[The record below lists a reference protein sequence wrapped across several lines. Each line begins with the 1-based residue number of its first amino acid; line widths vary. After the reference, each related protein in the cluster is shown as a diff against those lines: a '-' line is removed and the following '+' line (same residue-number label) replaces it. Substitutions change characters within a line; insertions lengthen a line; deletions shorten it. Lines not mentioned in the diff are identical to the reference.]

1 MAYTGLLLASLGSI
15 LILIIGW
22 YILQVV
28 AYWQIFEKAG
38 EPGWKAIIPCYNTY
52 TQYKFTWN
60 ANIYWFVLFGTVIG
74 GMLKSIDG
82 IFSVLGSAI
91 LLAVTIIN
99 IVALNKLARA
109 FGHGT
114 GFTIGPFFLNPIFK
128 LILGFGSDK
137 YIGPQ

>member
-15 LILIIGW
+15 LILVIGW

-99 IVALNKLARA
+99 IVALNKLVRA

-114 GFTIGPFFLNPIFK
+114 GFTIGLFFLNPIFK
-128 LILGFGSDK
+128 LILGFGSDQ

>member
-15 LILIIGW
+15 LILVIGW

-74 GMLKSIDG
+74 GMLKSFDG

-91 LLAVTIIN
+91 
-99 IVALNKLARA
+99 
-109 FGHGT
+109 T
-114 GFTIGPFFLNPIFK
+114 GCHHHQHCRSEQAGQGFRPRHRLYHRTVLFK
-128 LILGFGSDK
+128 SDLQTD
-137 YIGPQ
+137 PWLWQ